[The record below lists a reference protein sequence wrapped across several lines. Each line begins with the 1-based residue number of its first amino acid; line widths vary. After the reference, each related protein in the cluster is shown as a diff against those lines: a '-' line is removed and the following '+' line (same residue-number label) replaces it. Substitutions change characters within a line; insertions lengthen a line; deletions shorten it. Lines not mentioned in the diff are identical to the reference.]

1 MPVILNASDCD
12 FWLDVTALGACCED
26 RASLDPGAS
35 FHSPSN
41 WTMPLSRGIRRPR
54 MTEPGTVRSFWSQ
67 VVARAGRA
75 LT

>member
-1 MPVILNASDCD
+1 MPVNASDCD

-26 RASLDPGAS
+26 RTSLDPGAS
-35 FHSPSN
+35 FHSSSN
-41 WTMPLSRGIRRPR
+41 LDQAPSRGIRRPR

>member
-26 RASLDPGAS
+26 HASLDPNVFFPQPGPIGQAPFS
-35 FHSPSN
+35 NDSPPARDES
-41 WTMPLSRGIRRPR
+41 
-54 MTEPGTVRSFWSQ
+54 GTVRSFWSQ
-67 VVARAGRA
+67 VVARAGRS

>member
-12 FWLDVTALGACCED
+12 FWPDVTALVACCED
-26 RASLDPGAS
+26 RASLDSGAS

-41 WTMPLSRGIRRPR
+41 WTRPLSRGIRRPR

-67 VVARAGRA
+67 VGGTRGQG
-75 LT
+75 L